1 MTQGVKRKQVTK
13 ISSVADSDAGHTL
26 VKLFA
31 RILAGFFMPE
41 ERCTGGAMTGLSLC
55 HLTALYLPEYHAA
68 LL

>member
-13 ISSVADSDAGHTL
+13 ISSVAGSDAGHTL

-41 ERCTGGAMTGLSLC
+41 ERCL
-55 HLTALYLPEYHAA
+55 AA
-68 LL
+68 L